1 MAAPPPIRTVVTDF
15 QFQGDA
21 DRAEQDASVDFAHQI
36 TGCMQRRDHPCDQAR
51 PGVGTRRA
59 PRCGVQNRFESET
72 QRVPQGGRPT
82 EPSEPGR
89 YRRIMAVDNEYTV
102 DTDLARIDLSKI
114 HHWLS
119 TDAYWALGRTRET
132 VQRAAEGSLN
142 FGVYYG
148 DGDLCAYARVV
159 TDEATFAWLCDVYVD
174 RNFRGRG
181 LGQLLSQAVVDTL
194 LPMNLKPRST
204 DR

>member
-1 MAAPPPIRTVVTDF
+1 
-15 QFQGDA
+15 
-21 DRAEQDASVDFAHQI
+21 
-36 TGCMQRRDHPCDQAR
+36 
-51 PGVGTRRA
+51 
-59 PRCGVQNRFESET
+59 
-72 QRVPQGGRPT
+72 
-82 EPSEPGR
+82 
-89 YRRIMAVDNEYTV
+89 MAVDNEYTV

-194 LPMNLKPRST
+194 LPMNLKRVMLST
-204 DR
+204 PDAHGLYEQVGFAPFPDPQKLMILDHVR